1 MVRRR
6 PAGNSARQIAD
17 DAMRNDTTT
26 ATTRRLAL
34 DGERS
39 TPVRTTAVRFAVA
52 AIPPPN

>member
-34 DGERS
+34 DGDRS